1 MNNSNNLFPNNN
13 DYKIFQTKDG
23 NISLSEIYLN
33 STFLNLANPFTILY
47 FLPELKSKL
56 NELYP
61 SEKSFYIMQ
70 IDLKEQKT
78 ENSQEK
84 TLLPFSKY
92 KLYLTTG
99 EEINID
105 SLYPDIE
112 VIIEKEIKFKK
123 KLENNNE
130 LAYDLIQKGI
140 NIFDINDP
148 FFNDMCY
155 SYQDENGNDV
165 ILKNRKEDYYQNI
178 LVCINGC
185 QYMGINT
192 TNSTNYKIICKCK
205 ISSLIIKNS
214 SNIYDNSLNNLTE
227 ITNYDNNNDNIIVEL
242 VKCTDDISK
251 NGEIKNNLGLWTYLG
266 FLGALIGFFLCYC
279 CYDFDSLYSFL
290 YPFSKNEKGE
300 NKEEEIIEEEII
312 TKKEVINSENIK
324 ETKEEIKSEITIDNK
339 ENPPKKYRISFD
351 GNKREYPKLNISN
364 FGKEGFKLSNKF
376 DKINMETIGDLDS
389 DNSQGQ
395 NHNSNYNYSSQ
406 RKNSYSSGSNSPSSE
421 SSFNF
426 SQKFSPRQVDL
437 EPEGAL
443 LDKNNFF
450 DTCKIVKIP
459 SEFSSQ
465 EYNQENKEIR
475 KSSSNVLNIKNNIN
489 KNSGF
494 YKQKRRTVNLPGFP
508 KPQINYED
516 ENDNPINRKN
526 KILEDIDEN
535 LENIDYL
542 SDLENSINNEKKI
555 AYHKKIK
562 YPYRNGN
569 SLMNTYTSETFSRQ
583 PITINK
589 YYITNSSPEDI
600 TNPMDIQNKLKNKN
614 NNALI
619 NKNKN
624 GEKTVTIKRKRI
636 KTNKSFFSE
645 YFAKYDLDFTD
656 YENALIY
663 EKRSFCQIYFS
674 LLSNFQIFLNICL
687 GGNPGRIFIPWC
699 VRGAIAVFTMEL
711 YFTGIAIFI
720 TFSTLE
726 KRYKFNNIVGMIYLI
741 KNEYSS
747 IIYTSLISKVMNLV
761 TMYFLVH
768 FSINKVI
775 KEYAFKEELF
785 LQKIKGEIYCLKCK
799 YHIFFIICIILTI
812 IQGYYIY
819 CFCGVFKGAIKPWI
833 FSALITFGL
842 NFIFS
847 FFVILM
853 ATGLRKI
860 SLHCQSWIVFLFS
873 KLVLLLT

>member
-1 MNNSNNLFPNNN
+1 
-13 DYKIFQTKDG
+13 
-23 NISLSEIYLN
+23 
-33 STFLNLANPFTILY
+33 
-47 FLPELKSKL
+47 
-56 NELYP
+56 
-61 SEKSFYIMQ
+61 MQ

-92 KLYLTTG
+92 KLYLTNG

-165 ILKNRKEDYYQNI
+165 ILKNRIEDYYQNI

-205 ISSLIIKNS
+205 ISALIIKNS